1 MSDFKIS
8 VGGKPIDNYSIR
20 PLRQGTDLLQ
30 AESHLKEH
38 RDGLDSLGVRID
50 GQDYLITGR
59 GLRAHPGDLV
69 SVETGQAVGRVEFVE
84 QEDNTFGEGVV
95 AGFKTKIA
103 GLEHSVAAL
112 PVLSTVALVKGT
124 AAAVRGAR
132 ATEEQV
138 KQLTSG
144 EPLTLKAL
152 EDFSP

>member
-8 VGGKPIDNYSIR
+8 VSGKPLENYSMR

-38 RDGLDSLGVRID
+38 RDGLDTLGVKVE
-50 GQDYLITGR
+50 GQDFLITGR
-59 GLRAHPGDLV
+59 GLQAHPGDLV
-69 SVETGQAVGRVEFVE
+69 SIEEGQAVGRIAFVE
-84 QEDNTFGEGVV
+84 QEDNTFKEGVV

-112 PVLSTVALVKGT
+112 PVLSAVALVKGT
-124 AAAVRGAR
+124 VAAVRGAR

-138 KQLTSG
+138 QQVTEG
-144 EPLTLKAL
+144 EPLKSGQLPL
-152 EDFSP
+152 